1 MADSVIEPAENS
13 SANVAPVEDLLQ
25 TASLQNCQ
33 RLVVLG
39 SARSGKSSLVA
50 RFLNNKFSDSYT
62 PTIENFYRKVYR
74 IRGEVYQLDI
84 LDTSGNHPFP
94 AMQRL
99 SFITGDLF
107 LLVFSVD
114 SRESFEEVARLRS
127 QIIETKCHIGGGRQ
141 TTNQQS
147 FRGSKKTNTPN
158 LVPMIIAGNKCDREM
173 RTVTADE
180 SAMLC
185 SGFAGCGFVETSA
198 KKNWNIDELFRQLFQ
213 LADLPPEMA
222 PNSHRRLLPAQL
234 LGSSGTV
241 PLPPMLTSS
250 PTAQSK
256 KKTGGS
262 RRFHGLSIR
271 RRMSDAYGVVALNV
285 RRPSLHTDLMI
296 MKKKTSQ
303 RQPNTTSSNAPSAR
317 ARSLRCVIQ

>member
-1 MADSVIEPAENS
+1 MAESVIETAECNT
-13 SANVAPVEDLLQ
+13 NVAPVEDLLQ
-25 TASLQNCQ
+25 TASHQNCQ

-50 RFLNNKFSDSYT
+50 RFLSNKFSDSYT

-107 LLVFSVD
+107 LLVYSVD

-127 QIIETKCHIGGGRQ
+127 QIIETKSHIGGRRPV
-141 TTNQQS
+141 TQQS
-147 FRGSKKTNTPN
+147 FRGSKKTSTPS

-173 RTVTADE
+173 RTVTVE
-180 SAMLC
+180 ELAMLC

-213 LADLPPEMA
+213 LADLPAEMA

-234 LGSSGTV
+234 LGSSSSV

-250 PTAQSK
+250 PTAQTK
-256 KKTGGS
+256 KKGS
-262 RRFHGLSIR
+262 RRFQGLSIR

-303 RQPNTTSSNAPSAR
+303 RQPNSASSNAPSTR
-317 ARSLRCVIQ
+317 ARSFRCVIQ